1 MPGVIEFFKTSND
14 TTINILKSG
23 IFEVTLCGRISGV
36 TDDVGA
42 SFYLY
47 DVTNDQKITD
57 LVFELK
63 KGSTPEMNF
72 SEVNI
77 LEVTGSMDLQL
88 RTEIDNNAANNIT
101 FSNINILIKRY
112 NI

>member
-1 MPGVIEFFKTSND
+1 
-14 TTINILKSG
+14 
-23 IFEVTLCGRISGV
+23 
-36 TDDVGA
+36 
-42 SFYLY
+42 
-47 DVTNDQKITD
+47 
-57 LVFELK
+57 
-63 KGSTPEMNF
+63 MNF